1 MFPNR
6 IRSVMAA
13 HGGDGAWTVCSRSR
27 RWEMQ
32 YLHTPSMCD
41 IHAVDLDCFAIRDKI
56 SSQSYRVCWITK
68 AMTPCIAD
76 TGAQRSTNAPHIY
89 IYILFSIDPLLQ
101 KDCFTISERIS
112 TFIGRK
118 WSSAITKIRS
128 KSLAVWLWRTSH
140 RRNLHT

>member
-1 MFPNR
+1 
-6 IRSVMAA
+6 
-13 HGGDGAWTVCSRSR
+13 
-27 RWEMQ
+27 MQ

-89 IYILFSIDPLLQ
+89 KYIYIIFY
-101 KDCFTISERIS
+101 
-112 TFIGRK
+112 
-118 WSSAITKIRS
+118 
-128 KSLAVWLWRTSH
+128 
-140 RRNLHT
+140 